1 MKTIIEQEKIE
12 ENKELLDLI
21 REDFY
26 RIRPKTR
33 VEFFKEK
40 SDSIPSLGKLRKMF
54 DNATYNEILLTAGI
68 NENELNNI
76 RRNREEILIKL
87 RKIIE
92 DNERI
97 PKISEIN
104 RFGISRTAINREFGT
119 YQNAV
124 KEAVNKDIPIKK
136 IYDIT
141 ETNEELLQMYIEF
154 SYTIG
159 KGDIG
164 ASRKDLNESKEIYNA
179 GIFELRIGGINE
191 LRILAGLS
199 PRYQGK
205 IIHSKEYI
213 IQELSEKIINKGDFL
228 TGKEIK
234 EDKELPGT
242 TTILRCF
249 KSTKLSQVNKQMLQI
264 IKEEDFKL
272 YKKLSKNQ

>member
-1 MKTIIEQEKIE
+1 MKTIIEQEKIK
-12 ENKELLDLI
+12 ENKELLNLI

-26 RIRPKTR
+26 RIRPKSR
-33 VEFFKEK
+33 AEFFKEK
-40 SDSIPSLGKLRKMF
+40 SDTIPSRSKLRKMF
-54 DNATYNEILLTAGI
+54 NATYNEILLTAGI

-104 RFGISRTAINREFGT
+104 RFGISRTAINREFGS

-124 KEAVNKDIPIKK
+124 KEVVNEDVPIRKS
-136 IYDIT
+136 YDIT

-154 SYTIG
+154 SCRIG

-164 ASRKDLNESKEIYNA
+164 ASREDLNTSNEIYNA
-179 GIFELRIGGINE
+179 GVFELRIGGINE

-205 IIHSKEYI
+205 IVYSKEDI
-213 IQELSEKIINKGDFL
+213 IQELTKKIISKGDFL
-228 TGKEIK
+228 TFKEIK

-249 KSTKLSQVNKQMLQI
+249 KTTKLSQVNKQMLQI

-272 YKKLSKNQ
+272 YEKLSKN